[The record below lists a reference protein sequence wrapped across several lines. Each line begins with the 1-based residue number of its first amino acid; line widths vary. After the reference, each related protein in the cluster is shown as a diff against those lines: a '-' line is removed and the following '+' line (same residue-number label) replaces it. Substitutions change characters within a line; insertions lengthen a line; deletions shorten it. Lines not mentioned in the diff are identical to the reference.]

1 MQDRIEGLPEITRVD
16 IVGALEREIQ
26 VNVDLYKMQVSGTS
40 FSDIEQAIASENV
53 TVSGG
58 QVSVDGMKRSLSVNG
73 EYRDAEKMENI
84 VVTSTSGAKVYL
96 RDIADGVDGH
106 EEQESYDRLDGENVI
121 TLNGINRR
129 RSEERR
135 VGKGG

>member
-1 MQDRIEGLPEITRVD
+1 MNINLSGDYDLIRLKEYAEDMQDRIEGLPEITRVD

-58 QVSVDGMKRSLSVNG
+58 QVSVDGMKSSLSVNA
-73 EYRDAEKMENI
+73 EYIDAENME
-84 VVTSTSGAKVYL
+84 
-96 RDIADGVDGH
+96 
-106 EEQESYDRLDGENVI
+106 QNV
-121 TLNGINRR
+121 
-129 RSEERR
+129 
-135 VGKGG
+135 

>member
-1 MQDRIEGLPEITRVD
+1 MNINLSGDYDLIRLKEYAEDMQDRIEGLPEITRVD

-58 QVSVDGMKRSLSVNG
+58 KVTADGMKRSLSVKIGN
-73 EYRDAEKMENI
+73 AQ
-84 VVTSTSGAKVYL
+84 V
-96 RDIADGVDGH
+96 
-106 EEQESYDRLDGENVI
+106 
-121 TLNGINRR
+121 
-129 RSEERR
+129 
-135 VGKGG
+135 